1 MFLLVTIGA
10 CLVTFQSIELL
21 KEPLLE
27 SLNKYDP
34 GSADEGILE
43 LTRSWDD
50 VQKEVSCSLYNKYIA
65 KRSEKNT
72 FASKRV

>member
-21 KEPLLE
+21 KEPLLD
-27 SLNKYDP
+27 SLNKYNP

-50 VQKEVSCSLYNKYIA
+50 VQKEVSCLKLYI
-65 KRSEKNT
+65 
-72 FASKRV
+72 SKGL

>member
-1 MFLLVTIGA
+1 MFLLITMGATI
-10 CLVTFQSIELL
+10 VTFQSIELL

-34 GSADEGILE
+34 GSADEDILE

-50 VQKEVSCSLYNKYIA
+50 VQKEVN
-65 KRSEKNT
+65 
-72 FASKRV
+72 SKFDFSFT

>member
-1 MFLLVTIGA
+1 MFLLITMGATI
-10 CLVTFQSIELL
+10 VTFQSIELL

-34 GSADEGILE
+34 GSADEEILE

-50 VQKEVSCSLYNKYIA
+50 VQKEVNSKLDIFRIIRRK
-65 KRSEKNT
+65 KN
-72 FASKRV
+72 